1 MNKIKKI
8 IISILT
14 ICMLA
19 CFSAFAVACGGDDD
33 GDKCNHENVIVCE
46 TCGAVVQGN
55 EYYVNYV
62 KSGWSTLGAGKGYNV
77 DLNLSVN
84 TGAGEEWY
92 YDEDAKKCGVD
103 IIKTEY
109 VITADDIFF
118 GFDNN
123 SALYFDGGLSI
134 SIKSYTDV
142 NTIFNVTTLNLSD
155 AKLDGT
161 ELSYVSEIKVEHPTL
176 SDELKE
182 INDYEETNEGLFKL
196 EEVLAVEGEDFQP
209 VMIFTD
215 ILPMVVDCYED
226 VLLPYANTILDAN
239 KADVNKAVANAID
252 TLFAV
257 KKVDGNN
264 VYTMDALGANI
275 KQVPVM
281 LDTDISVLFD
291 GIFGAGQYDKLPQ
304 TISALL
310 DYKVSDVIAF
320 LAQKGITIDGLIGV
334 ADQLIQKVMPDE
346 NVTFEELLSQ
356 MTGTTDI
363 DVSAIIDSYKDKTV
377 KELIKELGD
386 VTDEEI
392 NNGITYITG
401 LLAEYKNKS
410 IYEIAE
416 VDDNTKAMITESV
429 NAIANMLDEALDVE
443 LVLDGSGNIV
453 STNVG
458 IVFDGSKPATA
469 EFITWL
475 QGVAGIEEF
484 PEFTINLDVTMSV
497 ANIPA

>member
-62 KSGWSTLGAGKGYNV
+62 KSGLSTLGAGKGYNV
-77 DLNLSVN
+77 DLDLAIDIGEIEVDYYD
-84 TGAGEEWY
+84 GEESQS
-92 YDEDAKKCGVD
+92 V
-103 IIKTEY
+103 
-109 VITADDIFF
+109 VTATKAVLETKDLFF
-118 GFDNN
+118 GFDNDG
-123 SALYFDGGLSI
+123 ALYFEGGI
-134 SIKSYTDV
+134 SASLKCYTEN
-142 NTIFNVTTLNLSD
+142 NTEFVVTLFD
-155 AKLDGT
+155 ASELKLQGT
-161 ELSYVSEIKVEHPTL
+161 ELSYTIEASVTYPTL
-176 SDELKE
+176 SVELQE
-182 INDYEETNEGLFKL
+182 FNNLEMNESDVLDL

-209 VMIFTD
+209 VMIFTY

-257 KKVDGNN
+257 KKVGGNN

-275 KQVPVM
+275 KQIPVM

-304 TISALL
+304 TINALL

-320 LAQKGITIDGLIGV
+320 LAQKGITVDGLIGV
-334 ADQLIQKVMPDE
+334 ADQLIQKVMGDE
-346 NVTFEELLSQ
+346 NVTFEAFLSQ
-356 MTGTTDI
+356 MTGTEINIKNYI
-363 DVSAIIDSYKDKTV
+363 DLVKDSTIRQ
-377 KELIKELGD
+377 LIKTLANVE
-386 VTDEEI
+386 DEEI
-392 NNGITYITG
+392 NMAINEQLPA
-401 LLAEYKNKS
+401 LLTEYKNKS

-469 EFITWL
+469 GFITWL

>member
-19 CFSAFAVACGGDDD
+19 CFGAFAVGCNDNND

-77 DLNLSVN
+77 DLDLAIDIGEIEVSYYD
-84 TGAGEEWY
+84 GEESQS
-92 YDEDAKKCGVD
+92 V
-103 IIKTEY
+103 
-109 VITADDIFF
+109 VTATKAVLETKDLFF
-118 GFDNN
+118 GFDNDG
-123 SALYFDGGLSI
+123 ALYFEGGI
-134 SIKSYTDV
+134 SASLKCYTEN
-142 NTIFNVTTLNLSD
+142 NTEFVVTLFD
-155 AKLDGT
+155 ASELKLQGT
-161 ELSYVSEIKVEHPTL
+161 ELSYTIEASVTYPTL
-176 SDELKE
+176 SVELQE
-182 INDYEETNEGLFKL
+182 FNNLEMNESDVLDL

-209 VMIFTD
+209 VMIFTY

-257 KKVDGNN
+257 KKVGGNN

-275 KQVPVM
+275 KQIPVM

-304 TISALL
+304 TINALL

-320 LAQKGITIDGLIGV
+320 LAQKGITVDGLIGV
-334 ADQLIQKVMPDE
+334 ADQLIQKVMGDE
-346 NVTFEELLSQ
+346 NVTFEAFLSQ
-356 MTGTTDI
+356 MTGTEINIKNYI
-363 DVSAIIDSYKDKTV
+363 DLVKDSTIRQ
-377 KELIKELGD
+377 LIKTLANVE
-386 VTDEEI
+386 DEEI
-392 NNGITYITG
+392 DMVINQQLPA
-401 LLAEYKNKS
+401 LLTEYKNKS

-469 EFITWL
+469 GFITWL

>member
-19 CFSAFAVACGGDDD
+19 CFSAFAVACNGDD
-33 GDKCNHENVIVCE
+33 GDGNCNHENVIVCE

-62 KSGWSTLGAGKGYNV
+62 KSGLSTLGAGKGYNV
-77 DLNLSVN
+77 DLDLAIDIGEIEVYYYD
-84 TGAGEEWY
+84 GEESQS
-92 YDEDAKKCGVD
+92 V
-103 IIKTEY
+103 
-109 VITADDIFF
+109 VTATKAVLETKDLFF
-118 GFDNN
+118 GFDNDG
-123 SALYFDGGLSI
+123 ALYFKGGISA
-134 SIKSYTDV
+134 SIKCYTEN
-142 NTIFNVTTLNLSD
+142 NTEFVVALLD
-155 AKLDGT
+155 ASELKLQGT
-161 ELSYVSEIKVEHPTL
+161 ELSYTIEASVTYPTL
-176 SDELKE
+176 SAELQE
-182 INDYEETNEGLFKL
+182 FNNLEMNESDVLDL
-196 EEVLAVEGEDFQP
+196 EEMLAVEGEDFQP

-275 KQVPVM
+275 KQIPVM

-304 TISALL
+304 TINALL

-320 LAQKGITIDGLIGV
+320 LAQKGITVDGLIGV
-334 ADQLIQKVMPDE
+334 ADQLIQKVTGE
-346 NVTFEELLSQ
+346 TVTFEEFLSEK
-356 MTGTTDI
+356 TGTEINIKNYI
-363 DVSAIIDSYKDKTV
+363 DLVKDSTIRQ
-377 KELIKELGD
+377 LIKTLANVG
-386 VTDEEI
+386 DEEI
-392 NNGITYITG
+392 NMVINQQLPA

-416 VDDNTKAMITESV
+416 VDDNTKAMITQSV

-469 EFITWL
+469 GFITWL

>member
-46 TCGAVVQGN
+46 TCGAVVQGD

-62 KSGWSTLGAGKGYNV
+62 KSGLSTLGAGKGYSV
-77 DLNLSVN
+77 DIDLSVN

-92 YDEDAKKCGVD
+92 ETEEDYEYVETV
-103 IIKTEY
+103 KTEY
-109 VITADDIFF
+109 VITADDMFF
-118 GFDNN
+118 GFDNEN
-123 SALYFDGGLSI
+123 ALYFDGGLSI
-134 SIKSYTDV
+134 SIKSYTDDS
-142 NTIFNVTTLNLSD
+142 TIFKVITLNLSE

-182 INDYEETNEGLFKL
+182 NNDYKETNEGLFNL

-257 KKVDGNN
+257 KKVGGNN

-275 KQVPVM
+275 KQISVM

-291 GIFGAGQYDKLPQ
+291 SIFGAGQYDKLPQ
-304 TISALL
+304 TINALL
-310 DYKVSDVIAF
+310 DYKVSDVLNL
-320 LAQKGITIDGLIGV
+320 LAQKGITVDGLIGV
-334 ADQLIQKVMPDE
+334 ADQLIQKIMGE
-346 NVTFEELLSQ
+346 TVTFEELLSQ
-356 MTGTTDI
+356 MIGAETEI
-363 DVSAIIDSYKDKTV
+363 DVSAIIDAYKDKTV
-377 KELIKELGD
+377 KELVKELGGL
-386 VTDEEI
+386 TDDEI
-392 NNGITYITG
+392 NNGITYLIG
-401 LLAEYKNKS
+401 LLTQYKEMS
-410 IYEIAE
+410 IYDIAE
-416 VDDNTKAMITESV
+416 VDEEIKAMITEAV
-429 NAIANMLDEALDVE
+429 NVIANMLDEALDVE

-469 EFITWL
+469 GFVEWIK
-475 QGVAGIEEF
+475 GVAEIEEF
-484 PEFTINLDVTMSV
+484 PELFINLEVGMSV

>member
-62 KSGWSTLGAGKGYNV
+62 KSGLSTLGAGKGYNIDLDLAIDIGEIEV
-77 DLNLSVN
+77 DYYD
-84 TGAGEEWY
+84 GEESQS
-92 YDEDAKKCGVD
+92 V
-103 IIKTEY
+103 
-109 VITADDIFF
+109 VTATKAVLETKNLFF
-118 GFDNN
+118 GFDNDG
-123 SALYFDGGLSI
+123 ALYFKGGISA
-134 SIKSYTDV
+134 SIKCYTEN
-142 NTIFNVTTLNLSD
+142 NTEFVVALLD
-155 AKLDGT
+155 ASELKLQGT
-161 ELSYVSEIKVEHPTL
+161 ELSYTIEASVTYPTL
-176 SDELKE
+176 SAELQE
-182 INDYEETNEGLFKL
+182 FNNLEMNESDVLDL
-196 EEVLAVEGEDFQP
+196 EELLETEGEGFQP

-275 KQVPVM
+275 KQIPVM

-320 LAQKGITIDGLIGV
+320 LAQKGITVDGLIGV
-334 ADQLIQKVMPDE
+334 ADQLIQKVMGDE
-346 NVTFEELLSQ
+346 NITFEAFLSQ
-356 MTGTTDI
+356 MTGTEINIKNYI
-363 DVSAIIDSYKDKTV
+363 DLVKDSTIRQ
-377 KELIKELGD
+377 LIKTLANVE
-386 VTDEEI
+386 DEEI
-392 NNGITYITG
+392 NMAINEQLPAI
-401 LLAEYKNKS
+401 LAEYKNKS

-458 IVFDGSKPATA
+458 IVFDGSKTATA
-469 EFITWL
+469 GFITWL

-484 PEFTINLDVTMSV
+484 PEFTINLDVKMSV

>member
-62 KSGWSTLGAGKGYNV
+62 KSGLSTLGAGKGYNV

-92 YDEDAKKCGVD
+92 ETVEDYEYVETV
-103 IIKTEY
+103 KTEY
-109 VITADDIFF
+109 VITADDMFF

-123 SALYFDGGLSI
+123 NALYFDGGLSI
-134 SIKSYTDV
+134 SIKSYTDDS
-142 NTIFNVTTLNLSD
+142 TIFNVSTLNLSE
-155 AKLDGT
+155 AKLEGT
-161 ELSYVSEIKVEHPTL
+161 QLSYAYELKVEYLTL
-176 SDELKE
+176 SDELKA
-182 INDYEETNEGLFKL
+182 INDNEESDSGVLDL
-196 EEVLAVEGEDFQP
+196 EEMLAVEGEDFQP

-275 KQVPVM
+275 KQIPVM

-291 GIFGAGQYDKLPQ
+291 SIFGAGQYDKLPQ

-320 LAQKGITIDGLIGV
+320 LAQKGITVDGLIGV
-334 ADQLIQKVMPDE
+334 ADQLIQKVMGDE
-346 NVTFEELLSQ
+346 NVTFEALLSQ
-356 MTGTTDI
+356 MTETEI
-363 DVSAIIDSYKDKTV
+363 DVSAIIDAYKDKTV
-377 KELIKELGD
+377 KELIKELGG

-401 LLAEYKNKS
+401 LLTEYKNKS

-458 IVFDGSKPATA
+458 IVFDGSKTATA
-469 EFITWL
+469 GFITWL

>member
-62 KSGWSTLGAGKGYNV
+62 KSGLSTLGAGKGYNV
-77 DLNLSVN
+77 DLDLAIDIGEIEVYYYD
-84 TGAGEEWY
+84 GEESQS
-92 YDEDAKKCGVD
+92 V
-103 IIKTEY
+103 
-109 VITADDIFF
+109 VTATKAVLETKDLFF
-118 GFDNN
+118 GFDNDG
-123 SALYFDGGLSI
+123 ALYFKGGISA
-134 SIKSYTDV
+134 SIKCYTEN
-142 NTIFNVTTLNLSD
+142 NTEFVVALLD
-155 AKLDGT
+155 ASELKLQGT
-161 ELSYVSEIKVEHPTL
+161 ELSYTIEASVTYPTL
-176 SDELKE
+176 SAELQE
-182 INDYEETNEGLFKL
+182 FNNLEMNESDVLDL
-196 EEVLAVEGEDFQP
+196 EEMLAVEGEDFQP

-275 KQVPVM
+275 KQIPVM

-320 LAQKGITIDGLIGV
+320 LAQKGITVDGLIGV
-334 ADQLIQKVMPDE
+334 ADQLIQKVMGDE
-346 NVTFEELLSQ
+346 NVTFEAFLSQ
-356 MTGTTDI
+356 MTGAEI
-363 DVSAIIDSYKDKTV
+363 DVSAIIDAYKDKTV
-377 KELIKELGD
+377 KELIKELGG

-458 IVFDGSKPATA
+458 IVFDGSKTATA
-469 EFITWL
+469 GFITWL